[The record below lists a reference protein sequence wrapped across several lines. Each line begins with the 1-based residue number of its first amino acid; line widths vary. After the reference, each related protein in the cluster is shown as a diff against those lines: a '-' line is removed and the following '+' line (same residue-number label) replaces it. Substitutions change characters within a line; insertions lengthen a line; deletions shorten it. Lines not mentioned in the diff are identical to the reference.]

1 MASVNEKLFD
11 ESVAHTIDLLG
22 YSNAVVRKMIR
33 LLNATDADLMMQLMS
48 KLDTLPASSFTIERL
63 DQLLASV
70 RYLNSQAYD
79 TVSKELESALQELAA
94 YEVDYQQ
101 KLLTVTI
108 PVPVASVSADAVYA
122 AAIARPFQGRLLKE
136 WMQGLEQNKSAIIRD
151 AVRIGYIESQTTSE
165 IVKRIRG
172 TRALNY
178 EDGLL
183 KITRTNTES
192 VVLTALAHTSNYAQQ
207 AFYSANSEVIKG
219 LRYTATLDTRTTLF
233 CSSHDGTVYALGKPH
248 PAIPHHWRCRSRYIA
263 VTKSF
268 KDLGLNIKEFSQ
280 STRASMDGQV
290 PESLTYEAWL
300 KKQSIDRQNDVLGV
314 TKATLFR
321 KGDLPLDRFISKQG
335 HEYTIA
341 ELKARDAEA
350 FKRAGL

>member
-11 ESVAHTIDLLG
+11 ESVAHSIDLLG

-33 LLNATDADLMMQLMS
+33 LLNATDADLMAQLTQ
-48 KLDTLPASSFTIERL
+48 KLDTLPASSFTVERL
-63 DQLLASV
+63 ELLLASV
-70 RYLNSQAYD
+70 RALNSQAYD
-79 TVSKELESALQELAA
+79 TVSTELTKELKELTA
-94 YEVDYQQ
+94 YETQYQQ
-101 KLLTVTI
+101 KLLSVTVPI
-108 PVPVASVSADAVYA
+108 PIASVNAEAVYSA
-122 AAIARPFQGRLLKE
+122 AMARPFQGRLLRE
-136 WMQGLEQNKSAIIRD
+136 WMQGLEQGKAAVIRD

-172 TRALNY
+172 TKALNY
-178 EDGLL
+178 SDGLL
-183 KITRTNTES
+183 NITRTNAES

-207 AFYSANSEVIKG
+207 ALYSANADVMKG
-219 LRYTATLDTRTTLF
+219 VRYTATLDTRTTLF
-233 CSSHDGTVYALGKPH
+233 CSSHDGTMYPLVGAKPS
-248 PAIPHHWRCRSRYIA
+248 IPHHIRCRSRYIA

-268 KDLGLNIKEFSQ
+268 RELGLNIDEFAP

-290 PESLTYEAWL
+290 PATTTYQEWL
-300 KKQSIDRQNDVLGV
+300 KKQSAERQNDVLGV
-314 TKATLFR
+314 TKAALFR

-341 ELKARDAEA
+341 ELKLKDAEA